1 MTDIVIKSDD
11 TPAQPKPVEEQDIKE
26 TLRKADEYTKLKAE
40 NDKLEAELLRQQDL
54 KARMSLG
61 GRGENIPM
69 DKTPEQKAK
78 EEASELL
85 KPYGVV

>member
-26 TLRKADEYTKLKAE
+26 TLRKADEYEKKKAE
-40 NDKLEAELLRQQDL
+40 IEKLEALYEREQAIRA
-54 KARMSLG
+54 KMALG
-61 GRGENIPM
+61 GRAEAGIQE
-69 DKTPEQKAK
+69 KTEEEKAK
-78 EEASELL
+78 EEALELL